1 MSESIAGKKKKKKHH
16 KHKKHKHSHK
26 SSKKTPT
33 ESKHKHRHS
42 DKKEVNNM
50 ELDELEQQK
59 ALIQAKL
66 AKVEAAV
73 HQSLVSAEYGSS
85 DEASPAR
92 IAITIPN
99 VDGDSSGR
107 TISLE
112 SKRKDVLPKSEKE
125 GDKGDSRRKVVI
137 HKDPR
142 SSKDARDQAY
152 NSSKRKSH
160 DDKLTQK
167 RWGLKV

>member
-1 MSESIAGKKKKKKHH
+1 
-16 KHKKHKHSHK
+16 
-26 SSKKTPT
+26 
-33 ESKHKHRHS
+33 
-42 DKKEVNNM
+42 M

-112 SKRKDVLPKSEKE
+112 SKRKDVLPKPEKE
-125 GDKGDSRRKVVI
+125 GDSRRKVVI

-142 SSKDARDQAY
+142 ISKDARDQAH

-160 DDKLTQK
+160 DDKVTQK
-167 RWGLKV
+167 R